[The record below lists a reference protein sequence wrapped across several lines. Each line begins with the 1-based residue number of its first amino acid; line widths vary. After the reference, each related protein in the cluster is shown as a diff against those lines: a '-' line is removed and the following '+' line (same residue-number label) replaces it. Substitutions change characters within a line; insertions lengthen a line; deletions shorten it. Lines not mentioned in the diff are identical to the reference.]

1 MQKKTD
7 RRKRLFVFYFFILI
21 VFLSPITL
29 SVLVFNHLGYDQKN
43 ENNVLLPF
51 TYYGIIMTSAV
62 FSFLPLCFLKSFKVF
77 PERSLGLEPP
87 KLKAEAK
94 LIVPTIALSFA
105 QATAV
110 GCLYLVKSSILLS
123 WLASIFVFILSLSAL
138 TIVTILLTPD
148 HVKLFIIIRR
158 TVARILEFLFRL
170 PSSEPLS
177 KTVARLCI
185 KLQKRQKFLERFA
198 FGFPIFTLLLLGG
211 LTFLYSSNGIIDAY
225 NPNTKELYFKIEDS
239 SPADAYTYLLDL
251 KEEFQ
256 IGNKEK
262 KAAVIPFRLAEKKR
276 KAIVVVLDDFKPEL
290 VVTGKFGFIPAA
302 TITSHG
308 EIVSTLI
315 EHYAKKLKNLKVKIV
330 KVDLRKL
337 KKWWKR
343 EKRYKQEPLSLA
355 TAFKEA
361 LLKAGAVDRNLKP
374 KALVF
379 LNYSMGSR
387 YYDLDDFD
395 VLNVKLLK
403 ELNNNGILIYTAA
416 GNRKDHRIKSLD
428 ITKAIAFL
436 LPNYT
441 VVGAPQF
448 QPGEINL
455 NPEAKVVST
464 KGTVGAVWGTSFST
478 PTALSKAL
486 EFADKLLGAG
496 QQPAR

>member
-7 RRKRLFVFYFFILI
+7 RRKRLFVFYLFILI
-21 VFLSPITL
+21 VFLSPIIL
-29 SVLVFNHLGYDQKN
+29 SALVFNYLGYDQKN

-62 FSFLPLCFLKSFKVF
+62 FSFLPYSFLKSFKVF
-77 PERSLGLEPP
+77 PESNLGLEPP
-87 KLKAEAK
+87 RLKAEAK
-94 LIVPTIALSFA
+94 LIVPTVALSFA

-110 GCLYLVKSSILLS
+110 GCLYLVKSSIPLS
-123 WLASIFVFILSLSAL
+123 WIASIFVFILSLSAL

-170 PSSEPLS
+170 PSPEPLS

-198 FGFPIFTLLLLGG
+198 FGFPIFTLLLLGVF
-211 LTFLYSSNGIIDAY
+211 TFSYSSNGIKDAY
-225 NPNTKELYFKIEDS
+225 NTNTKRLYPKLEDS
-239 SPADAYTYLLDL
+239 SPADVYSYLLDL
-251 KEEFQ
+251 KEEFR
-256 IGNKEK
+256 IGKKERQ
-262 KAAVIPFRLAEKKR
+262 AFLIPRKLAEKER

-290 VVTGKFGFIPAA
+290 AVTGKFGLIPAA
-302 TITSHG
+302 TVTSHG
-308 EIVSTLI
+308 DIVSTLI
-315 EHYAKKLKNLKVKIV
+315 EHYAKRLKNLKVKIV
-330 KVDLRKL
+330 KVDIEEIGKL
-337 KKWWKR
+337 WRDGKKK
-343 EKRYKQEPLSLA
+343 EPLDVA
-355 TAFKEA
+355 AAFKEA
-361 LLKAGAVDRNLKP
+361 LLKAGAVDKNLKP
-374 KALVF
+374 KTVVF

-395 VLNVKLLK
+395 VLNVELLK
-403 ELNNNGILIYTAA
+403 KLNNNGILIYAAA

-428 ITKAIAFL
+428 ISKAVAFL

-448 QPGEINL
+448 QPGEINF
-455 NPEAKVVST
+455 NPKAIVVST
-464 KGTVGAVWGTSFST
+464 KGTVGAVKGTSLST

-486 EFADKLLGAG
+486 ENLDKLLGAG
-496 QQPAR
+496 

>member
-1 MQKKTD
+1 MRKKTD

-21 VFLSPITL
+21 AFLSPITL

-62 FSFLPLCFLKSFKVF
+62 FSFLPYSFLKSFKVF
-77 PERSLGLEPP
+77 PESNLGLEPP
-87 KLKAEAK
+87 RLKAEAK
-94 LIVPTIALSFA
+94 LIVPTVAFSFA

-110 GCLYLVKSSILLS
+110 GCLYLVKSSIPLS
-123 WLASIFVFILSLSAL
+123 WIASILVFILSLSAL

-148 HVKLFIIIRR
+148 HVKLFIIIRKA
-158 TVARILEFLFRL
+158 VARILEFLFRL

-198 FGFPIFTLLLLGG
+198 FGFPIFALLLLGS

-239 SPADAYTYLLDL
+239 SPADVYSYLLDL
-251 KEEFQ
+251 KEKFQ
-256 IGNKEK
+256 IGDREKE
-262 KAAVIPFRLAEKKR
+262 AALIPVRLAEKER

-290 VVTGKFGFIPAA
+290 VVTGKFGLIPAA

-315 EHYAKKLKNLKVKIV
+315 EHYAKKLKNLKVKVV
-330 KVDLRKL
+330 KVDLKKL
-337 KKWWKR
+337 EKQWKK
-343 EKRYKQEPLSLA
+343 EKKYEQESLDVA
-355 TAFKEA
+355 VAFKEA
-361 LLKAGAVDRNLKP
+361 LIKAGAVNKNLKP
-374 KALVF
+374 KTVVF

-387 YYDLDDFD
+387 YYDLGDFD
-395 VLNVKLLK
+395 VLNVELLK
-403 ELNNNGILIYTAA
+403 KLNNNGILIYTAA

-428 ITKAIAFL
+428 ITKAVAFL

-448 QPGEINL
+448 QPGEVNY
-455 NPEAKVVST
+455 NPQAIVVST
-464 KGTVGAVWGTSFST
+464 KGTVGTVRGTSLST

-486 EFADKLLGAG
+486 KNIDKLLGAG